1 MSIHERQ
8 AIVSFLSS
16 IGITAVYAAYMFQ
29 RYPQADAYSPEIFR
43 FWGAFLLILIPVT
56 IVARILITIVFSILN
71 TVVTREAEPS
81 IMDERDKLI
90 ELKAARIAL
99 YVFIA
104 GFLLAMASLVVDLP
118 PATMFIILIVSGV
131 ASSLASDLSEFY
143 FYRRGV

>member
-1 MSIHERQ
+1 MSIQERQ

-16 IGITAVYAAYMFQ
+16 IVITAVYAAFMLQ

-43 FWGAFLLILIPVT
+43 YWGAFFLILIPVT

-71 TVVTREAEPS
+71 TVVTHEPEPA

-90 ELKAARIAL
+90 ALKATRSAL
-99 YVFIA
+99 VVFVA
-104 GFLLAMASLVVDLP
+104 GFLLAMVSLVADMP
-118 PATMFIILIVSGV
+118 PATMFIILIFSGV
-131 ASSLASDLSEFY
+131 ASGLASDLSEIY